1 MNELLEGG
9 HIVVAV
15 LVAAQAI
22 AEQTETGAA
31 ANDALATST
40 TTVAVISTGRRQ
52 HHRLVPQQVVDEGLV
67 ERGGGRL
74 EGNDDG
80 AHSIATITAAKLF
93 RQRGQLNR
101 GRLQSLTFLPTV
113 ILGGEGGGGN
123 CQVQLQ

>member
-22 AEQTETGAA
+22 AEQTETGTA
-31 ANDALATST
+31 ANDALATS

-113 ILGGEGGGGN
+113 ILGGGGGGGN